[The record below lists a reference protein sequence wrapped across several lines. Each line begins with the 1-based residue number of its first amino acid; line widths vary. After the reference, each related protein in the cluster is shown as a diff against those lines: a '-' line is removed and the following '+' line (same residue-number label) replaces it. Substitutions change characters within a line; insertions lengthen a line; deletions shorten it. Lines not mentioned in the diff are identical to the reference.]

1 MSRRRR
7 LTREQRA
14 EKFRATRA
22 RWAAT
27 LDPEIRAEFDR
38 LLDAGDRLVEAGW
51 ESRRAAWALVRREEA
66 AT

>member
-1 MSRRRR
+1 

-14 EKFRATRA
+14 EKFKATRA

-27 LDPEIRAEFDR
+27 LDPETRAEFDR
-38 LLDAGDRLVEAGW
+38 LLDDGDRLVEAGW